1 MTVQNNALMDIFLM
15 PGEWFVADAAYQI
28 RTVLGSCVSITLW
41 HPRVRMGGMC
51 HFLLPTRGAASPV
64 SAELDGH
71 YGDEALAL
79 MCRDLRANGVEPRQC
94 EAKIF
99 GGGHM
104 FPGQMKVDGTHVGR
118 RNGEAARALL
128 AEQGIAVVTESLF
141 GVGHRQVIFDVSKGD
156 VWVRQ
161 VKLSLQ
167 EVAAELDAQER
178 LK

>member
-1 MTVQNNALMDIFLM
+1 MTMPSASLMDIFLL
-15 PGEWFVADAAYQI
+15 PGEWFVADSAYQI

-41 HPRVRMGGMC
+41 HPRVRIGGMC

-64 SAELDGH
+64 PVELDGH
-71 YGDEALAL
+71 YGDEALEL

-104 FPGQMKVDGTHVGR
+104 FPGRMKVDGNHVGR
-118 RNGEAARALL
+118 RNGEAARTLL
-128 AEQGIAVVTESLF
+128 AEHGIGVVTESLF
-141 GVGHRQVIFDVSKGD
+141 GLGHRQIIFDVSKGD
-156 VWVRQ
+156 VWARQ

-167 EVAAELDAQER
+167 EVAAEMDAQGR